1 MASSDEMVG
10 DNMIP
15 LGAETIQSGS
25 VDANMHSYTLDA
37 EMATTVN
44 YGQLKPII
52 MTMANMANV
61 SEEVQV
67 STQEAFESPEPEL
80 SENVLRSHL
89 LSQKLLKQGY
99 KPQKLSEV
107 FEDSDHGVT
116 YEILKGGTRRG
127 GDRLIDSLG
136 FMYNLK
142 RSGSQ
147 KSHYSKKDVTY
158 WWCAVRNNKLRC
170 PAVVVQK
177 GKSFMRG
184 KRKHE
189 HLVGQHTPKPHR
201 HGVNQPTVSEQI
213 TPKRRVSS
221 QKKPVLGNHSYRIVK
236 EGSKA
241 GMDLLKDKFG
251 YTFTLKKICKDDTK
265 RYWIC
270 SVRNK
275 HLRCPAMVI
284 QRGNEFTEG
293 SLEHKHLPQQR
304 YPAGPHDIIPRH
316 GVHEAYSDL
325 DEYDDEEEGSEDH
338 KYIESW
344 ESSARRNSEKKYLLN
359 RERKRK
365 DHPTFL
371 GPSCTINLTKCDTP
385 NCNCKMVHCPFCDP
399 SHFIPA
405 KAGRVQD
412 HLELTHFAHG
422 VQYDDLMIV
431 KCFQDCNVERNF
443 GHYHCVFCYQQI
455 LKRNAY
461 ARHMLR
467 HMRKLGI
474 PDRLLVLPDSKYP
487 DVINAYGF
495 EIPICKKAQCSTT
508 NTRDKHYHCPQCQ
521 VLCKERSLT
530 VNHLWRC
537 LQRKSDADPASDEE
551 DVATTS
557 INEAQLNLHFSHF
570 KSFSDI
576 PLTKCEIAGCCNN
589 MYHCRLCPSTQFV
602 PTYRQHL
609 VAHYVMHWKQR
620 VPYKGFSILKCFQA
634 CEGLDRSFCKTRFHF
649 HCPICCKMILTKGSF
664 EDHLRGCHLFKFG
677 ENLVNELL
685 LENAAD
691 DDIALAEEMTQI
703 NENVE
708 YMEHVVTSQAVAQEE
723 LARKRVGK
731 AKARWKSTYGGKFR
745 HGQTKT
751 ERDLNKLMKVVK
763 SELNEMLEGDS
774 EAATGETYADVD
786 LTDDILGLNVNEDE
800 IFDLGTMIF
809 SEKLVRALRST
820 AAVNSV
826 LGKVSNLTN
835 TKLTEEDGRYMLC
848 GKIDDMLAA
857 KELIVKTIRGS
868 ESDFEEE
875 TSPMKTTTRSS
886 GKKSKMVGE
895 ELDNGGK
902 IKTQS
907 KTEKPKG
914 KTKGKIEVVEIKKER
929 GRPKKKGDK
938 FPYSE
943 IEEIIEASKKTEKG
957 KRGRPPKKLAAPTQ
971 KKNTDK
977 PVTSTPI
984 APTATPGRYSTRGIK
999 RNYLDMSMGKVE
1011 VKEEVMSDDEVQDDD
1026 DDEEENEE
1034 VIDETPVRARGR
1046 KAGGRRVRKQEIEED
1061 ESYDQEEEN
1070 EDQEDEEGREGIES
1084 LDDSEQEEMD
1094 QTSENEES
1102 AELDSVE
1109 ELDRTAEEN
1118 GDEDNEVDGTP
1129 KQKEV
1134 VFDAEKGKDTVD
1146 IARAREKITDSTVKS
1161 LKTSNVTSSVPLI
1174 SKVGIRPV
1182 KVGRKKDNEE
1192 FEEALNRRIG
1202 KAAERVTGDT
1212 LMCSLCDEYVAEV
1225 FSDLTSHLKTFH
1237 HVYEPPRCDVCEV
1250 DFDTNQTL
1258 MMHIERKHGPKLHSE
1273 RFKCTFDDCGK
1284 LFQSQPALTGHIN
1297 RVHLEQ
1303 KSGAS
1308 NKIYTC
1314 EICQYETISQEEL
1327 LDHKKLDHDADIK
1340 CKPCSL
1346 VFDSYQALKAHT
1358 DQVHDGELF
1367 CDHCDQTFPNRPALQ
1382 RHMKQHS
1389 STHAF
1394 TCHICAKVLST
1405 KASLEDHVECHK
1417 PASERTYRYFCGYC
1431 GKGFRIKS
1439 NYEDHL
1445 NKHTG
1450 NRPYK
1455 CDQCTKMFGF
1465 RSMLK
1470 KHKKFV
1476 HSTERPYKCGY
1487 CMKGFKFMN
1496 LLNNH
1501 MVIHTNTSKHK
1512 CSYCQKVFS
1521 VKSSLKYHMKKCG
1534 QVPTTIVIQGVPG
1547 STSMAGRT
1555 LPPQQQQHL
1564 QQPQQQQQQEVM
1576 VILNSKSGLPTN
1588 IVSVPESDILSSAL
1602 GLRIQSDHSQGPS
1615 IANASDILPAGQSLL
1630 TNNVLAMGSNNVSM
1644 ATNTVMEPNTV
1655 TMDANNV
1662 AMETETVA
1670 MDTGSVAMGDSLDTE
1685 VGSSGLEV
1693 EVYAC
1698 SECNAAFASFQEAE
1712 THVLTAHPAVP
1723 FNNA

>member
-1 MASSDEMVG
+1 GSNSVTQRVVPLCFVPVRGRLSSREDPLHPFCVSNQQFFASAIEEKFVLFLNNEFIQLAAGSDEMVG

-80 SENVLRSHL
+80 SENV
-89 LSQKLLKQGY
+89 
-99 KPQKLSEV
+99 
-107 FEDSDHGVT
+107 DHGVT

-221 QKKPVLGNHSYRIVK
+221 QKKP
-236 EGSKA
+236 
-241 GMDLLKDKFG
+241 
-251 YTFTLKKICKDDTK
+251 ICKDDTK

-405 KAGRVQD
+405 KAGR
-412 HLELTHFAHG
+412 
-422 VQYDDLMIV
+422 
-431 KCFQDCNVERNF
+431 
-443 GHYHCVFCYQQI
+443 
-455 LKRNAY
+455 
-461 ARHMLR
+461 
-467 HMRKLGI
+467 GI

-521 VLCKERSLT
+521 
-530 VNHLWRC
+530 
-537 LQRKSDADPASDEE
+537 
-551 DVATTS
+551 
-557 INEAQLNLHFSHF
+557 LHFSHF

-576 PLTKCEIAGCCNN
+576 PLTN
-589 MYHCRLCPSTQFV
+589 
-602 PTYRQHL
+602 
-609 VAHYVMHWKQR
+609 
-620 VPYKGFSILKCFQA
+620 ILKCFQA

-723 LARKRVGK
+723 LARKR
-731 AKARWKSTYGGKFR
+731 
-745 HGQTKT
+745 
-751 ERDLNKLMKVVK
+751 VVK

-1417 PASERTYRYFCGYC
+1417 PASERTYRYFCG
-1431 GKGFRIKS
+1431 
-1439 NYEDHL
+1439 
-1445 NKHTG
+1445 